1 MLELLPDEIHVDSKE
16 YQRQMQAH
24 SLQNEAQMTTFKGRQ
39 TRVGAGPHMS
49 ALGGGGGGGGDAA
62 NKPRRAG
69 QRMLL
74 RFQSHEYDVLWAYL
88 LSEIVALNRRIR
100 HWRDYLQHLLT
111 MDTQGW
117 KDHVLHHLPG
127 RKCDDDWQDLFLQL
141 QAGMVPNVWCSG
153 SLLYYV
159 FEAGHNGS
167 RCSQHLHHTLGHH
180 QHIPIDAWMQH
191 LFRDA
196 RQFMHQWLSTGQYAK
211 NKPIPWHVFTNPEG
225 LLFALRESFSTQTD
239 SGVDKVHLHTRL
251 YPMPKSNDHHA
262 ASAAVAG
269 VVESKATEEQIQSL
283 GCYLQLGPIYVLN
296 GLYSQRS
303 DTLDLLP
310 PFYVMQHGGT
320 CQTNGAHHSVNDS
333 AMVLHVWTSLE
344 VQGLHADQYLCPVH
358 LRSMTAPR
366 SLIQRDQHTLQPPVL
381 RVPCTTTEDIQECE
395 IQRVALF
402 AGPNWLI

>member
-1 MLELLPDEIHVDSKE
+1 MFPDGMHGGTSRPESSAMAALDVSITDQFLLVLQEAILNGAYQGNDLGMHDYGQDLRMRSVFQSIFAPHCLDLQVAYMVLNAIPLPLGFDPTHAQTFVNQLSDYVESHPDCGCFEDLGYLNISLCHHRNVVRWQSGVKRYLMRQTFLPPKDLHHHPSCSTSGLLLSENTVFRFSRHMNEDIRDGLRRMLELLPDEIHVDSKE

-100 HWRDYLQHLLT
+100 HWRDYLQYLLT

-153 SLLYYV
+153 TPSYDV
-159 FEAGHNGS
+159 
-167 RCSQHLHHTLGHH
+167 
-180 QHIPIDAWMQH
+180 
-191 LFRDA
+191 
-196 RQFMHQWLSTGQYAK
+196 
-211 NKPIPWHVFTNPEG
+211 
-225 LLFALRESFSTQTD
+225 
-239 SGVDKVHLHTRL
+239 
-251 YPMPKSNDHHA
+251 
-262 ASAAVAG
+262 
-269 VVESKATEEQIQSL
+269 
-283 GCYLQLGPIYVLN
+283 
-296 GLYSQRS
+296 S
-303 DTLDLLP
+303 D
-310 PFYVMQHGGT
+310 
-320 CQTNGAHHSVNDS
+320 
-333 AMVLHVWTSLE
+333 
-344 VQGLHADQYLCPVH
+344 
-358 LRSMTAPR
+358 
-366 SLIQRDQHTLQPPVL
+366 
-381 RVPCTTTEDIQECE
+381 
-395 IQRVALF
+395 
-402 AGPNWLI
+402 